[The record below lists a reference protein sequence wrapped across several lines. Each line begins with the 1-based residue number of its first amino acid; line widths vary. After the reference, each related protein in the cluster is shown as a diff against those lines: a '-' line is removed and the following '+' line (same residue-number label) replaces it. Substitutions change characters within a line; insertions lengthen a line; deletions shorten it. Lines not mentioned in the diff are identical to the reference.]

1 MHPIISLPDAALLGL
16 VEGLT
21 EFLPVSSTG
30 HLILVS
36 SWLGLYQN
44 PETKAG
50 VNAFEIVI
58 QSGALLAVM
67 GIYFT
72 RLRSMLRGVMGQDPA
87 GRTLFLL
94 LLTGFLP
101 AAVIGLL
108 AGGWIKATLFG
119 AWPVIFALAVGGV
132 VMIVVERR
140 RGRHR
145 RLVGNPVDLEEKP
158 LQAMT
163 MKAAL
168 TIGFAQCLAMWPGTS
183 RSMVTIVAARLLG
196 FQPKAAAEFSFLLAL
211 PTLGAATAHDLV
223 KEGPLLL
230 EASGW
235 PGLAVGMIASCL
247 VAWIAVK
254 GFLAYL
260 NRHGMEV
267 FGWYRIALATIM
279 VAALQMAG
287 GS

>member
-1 MHPIISLPDAALLGL
+1 MSGWNAAILGM

-36 SWLGLYQN
+36 SWLGLYAD

-72 RLRSMLRGVMGQDPA
+72 RLRSMLRGALGQDPA
-87 GRTLFLL
+87 GRNLLLL

-101 AAVIGLL
+101 AAVIGFL
-108 AGGWIKATLFG
+108 AAGWIKAHLFG
-119 AWPVIFALAVGGV
+119 IWPVIIALATGGV
-132 VMIVVERR
+132 VMIFVERWR
-140 RGRHR
+140 SRK
-145 RLVGNPVDLEEKP
+145 RLRIGLGGEPEEEPEEKP

-163 MKAAL
+163 VKTAL
-168 TIGFAQCLAMWPGTS
+168 IIGFAQCLAMWPGTS
-183 RSMVTIVAARLLG
+183 RSMVTIVTARMLG
-196 FQPKAAAEFSFLLAL
+196 FAPKAAAEFSFLLAL
-211 PTLGAATAHDLV
+211 PTLGGATAHDLL

-230 EASGW
+230 QASGW
-235 PGLAVGMIASCL
+235 QGLAIGMTVSCL

-267 FGWYRIALATIM
+267 FGWYRIALAGVLVI
-279 VAALQMAG
+279 ALNI
-287 GS
+287 